1 MRSDINTLQVD
12 VIEKVSGGFAVG
24 VRTIQFCKAAWRT
37 LRAGFDWHEL
47 LKAAGTRLPRCAYTA
62 DNVSIILKRPSI
74 VVAAWSVLV
83 LGMFAWRGDLS
94 LAKVKEQDQRVVSL
108 DQEPVVVRRK
118 NRSVLP
124 RLPRTGFV
132 FDSMGYSLVGA
143 DVTPTNGSS
152 RKTADD
158 GAFSIDL
165 LRYQASD
172 LVVRASGRREEWV
185 RTSAISPDPLAV
197 CMEPSAPWDKLPKPP
212 EAVAMLRG
220 EGEVRGTDRQPLANA
235 YVNVLGTDCWGVTD
249 DSGRFELPLPS
260 QAGTFV
266 LHHAGDSSVIGG
278 FATMS
283 APFASPR
290 ARGIVPLPTLV
301 AEPGGSIHGI
311 VRNEAGEAIA
321 GLPVGVRGPSGLRH
335 VLTSAGGEFVLRGL
349 LPADYT
355 IEPFAYRGG
364 VGEVVG
370 VRVDRASVAC
380 DLHLTQIKEASVRV
394 VDENG
399 EVAAGVWVSAS
410 MFGLRRGIDQVGTD
424 GFVKLPVGSSS
435 EFEVRMA
442 DSFDSCRVREYDAEA
457 HPATLV
463 IAQP

>member
-1 MRSDINTLQVD
+1 M
-12 VIEKVSGGFAVG
+12 
-24 VRTIQFCKAAWRT
+24 
-37 LRAGFDWHEL
+37 
-47 LKAAGTRLPRCAYTA
+47 
-62 DNVSIILKRPSI
+62 ILKRPSI
-74 VVAAWSVLV
+74 VVAAWSILV
-83 LGMFAWRGDLS
+83 LGLFVWRGDLS
-94 LAKVKEQDQRVVSL
+94 LAAVEEREPVAVSR
-108 DQEPVVVRRK
+108 DYKPVVVRRQ
-118 NRSVLP
+118 NTTALP

-152 RKTADD
+152 RKTAAD
-158 GAFSIDL
+158 GTFSIDL
-165 LRYQASD
+165 LRYQTSD
-172 LVVRASGRREEWV
+172 LLVRANGRRQEWL

-197 CMEPSAPWDKLPKPP
+197 CMEPSAPWDKLSKPP

-235 YVNVLGTDCWGVTD
+235 YVNVLGTDCWGLTD

-260 QAGTFV
+260 HAGTFV
-266 LHHAGDSSVIGG
+266 LHHAGDASVIGG
-278 FATMS
+278 FASMS

-290 ARGIVPLPTLV
+290 AHGIVPLPTLV
-301 AEPGGSIHGI
+301 AEPAGSIHGI
-311 VRNEAGEAIA
+311 VRNAAGEAIA
-321 GLPVGVRGPSGLRH
+321 GLLVGVRGPGGRRH

-355 IEPFAYRGG
+355 VEPFAYRGA
-364 VGEVVG
+364 VGEAVA

-410 MFGLRRGIDQVGTD
+410 MFGLRRGIDRVGAD

-442 DSFDSCRVREYDAEA
+442 DSFDSCRVRQYDADMQ
-457 HPATLV
+457 PATLV

>member
-1 MRSDINTLQVD
+1 MVEESEQRT
-12 VIEKVSGGFAVG
+12 VG
-24 VRTIQFCKAAWRT
+24 R
-37 LRAGFDWHEL
+37 DH
-47 LKAAGTRLPRCAYTA
+47 
-62 DNVSIILKRPSI
+62 
-74 VVAAWSVLV
+74 
-83 LGMFAWRGDLS
+83 
-94 LAKVKEQDQRVVSL
+94 
-108 DQEPVVVRRK
+108 EPVVVRRQ
-118 NRSVLP
+118 NASPLP
-124 RLPRTGFV
+124 RLARTGFV

-152 RKTADD
+152 RKTAAD
-158 GAFSIDL
+158 GTFSVDL
-165 LRYQASD
+165 LQYQASD
-172 LVVRASGRREEWV
+172 LLVRANGRRQEWL

-197 CMEPSAPWDKLPKPP
+197 CMEPSAPWDELSKPP
-212 EAVAMLRG
+212 KAVAMLRG

-260 QAGTFV
+260 QTGTFV
-266 LHHAGDSSVIGG
+266 LHHAGDSIVTGG
-278 FATMS
+278 FASMS
-283 APFASPR
+283 SPFASPR

-301 AEPGGSIHGI
+301 AESAGSIHGI
-311 VRNEAGEAIA
+311 VRNAAGKAIA
-321 GLPVGVRGPSGLRH
+321 GLPVGVRGPGGLRH
-335 VLTSAGGEFVLRGL
+335 VLTSAGGEFLLRGL

-355 IEPFAYRGG
+355 VEPFAYRGA
-364 VGEVVG
+364 VGEAVA
-370 VRVDRASVAC
+370 VRVDRTSVSC

-442 DSFDSCRVREYDAEA
+442 DSFDSCLVRQYDADMQ
-457 HPATLV
+457 PATLV